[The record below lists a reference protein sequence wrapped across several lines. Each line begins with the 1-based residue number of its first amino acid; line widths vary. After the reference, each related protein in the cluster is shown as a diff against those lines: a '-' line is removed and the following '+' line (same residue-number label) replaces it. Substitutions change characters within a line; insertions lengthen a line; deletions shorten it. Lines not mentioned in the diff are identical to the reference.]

1 MAQTVN
7 ECLTAATDSVTVI
20 NDINTNGQMSQYVGY
35 DASLPT
41 LIQEQTELMSQA
53 EVNLYVQA
61 NVNHLKTILA
71 YTPAGAMDDTPDIV
85 GYSGDKSSYTGAITT
100 GEAYIAANS

>member
-1 MAQTVN
+1 MANKIT
-7 ECLTAATDSVTVI
+7 E
-20 NDINTNGQMSQYVGY
+20 DIRKKLYELGEKIIIELGVELVLKGRTSSANKSR
-35 DASLPT
+35 
-41 LIQEQTELMSQA
+41 LISQA
-53 EVNLYVQA
+53 EVNIYVQV